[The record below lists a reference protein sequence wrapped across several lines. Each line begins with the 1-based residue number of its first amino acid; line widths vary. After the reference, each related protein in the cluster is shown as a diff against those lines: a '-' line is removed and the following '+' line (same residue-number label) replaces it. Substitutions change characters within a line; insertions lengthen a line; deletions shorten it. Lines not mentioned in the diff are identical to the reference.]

1 MKKSKILQTEA
12 RDFHLRHTLEC
23 GQFFRLRLID
33 GWYYINSRN
42 KFFKV
47 RQRDDVIEFQG
58 VNPEYIRHFFSLDE
72 PLDKILCSI
81 SREKHIEN
89 AVKKY
94 YGLRIIRQDPWECL
108 ISYICSSASNIP
120 RIRSCVERIA
130 EKYGEET
137 SLDGIEG
144 NTFPGPD
151 TGCDRKG
158 LEKVRLGFRLR
169 YVLEAGKRVDDPYL
183 NSLRDLPYADAKK
196 MLLQIDGVGDKVA
209 DCVLLFS
216 LGFSEAFPV
225 DRWIKRVMQDMY
237 FKGRPTPNKAIHAF
251 AREHFGPHAGYAQEY
266 LYLYSRHGK
275 GID

>member
-1 MKKSKILQTEA
+1 MTKSKLLLTEA

-23 GQFFRLRLID
+23 GQFFRLRLVN

-47 RQRDDVIEFQG
+47 RQTGDVIEFQG
-58 VNPEYIRHFFSLDE
+58 VNSEYIRHFFSLDE
-72 PLDKILCSI
+72 PLDKILHSI
-81 SREKHIEN
+81 SRDKHIKT
-89 AVKKY
+89 ALKKY

-120 RIRSCVERIA
+120 RIRSCVERLA
-130 EKYGEET
+130 ERYGEET
-137 SLDGIEG
+137 SLDGVKG
-144 NTFPGPD
+144 NIFPGPD
-151 TGCDRKG
+151 AAFDRKG
-158 LEKVRLGFRLR
+158 LEKIRLGFRLR
-169 YVLEAGKRVDDPYL
+169 YVMEASKRVDDTYL
-183 NSLRDLPYADAKK
+183 DSLRELSYADAKEVL
-196 MLLQIDGVGDKVA
+196 MQNAGVGDKVA

-225 DRWIKRVMQDMY
+225 DRWIKRVMQNIY
-237 FKGRPTPNKAIHAF
+237 FQDRPTSNKAIHAF
-251 AREHFGPHAGYAQEY
+251 AREYFGLYAGYAQEY